1 MTEPLPLPWRS
12 RGMNANGH
20 SKTILVIANETV
32 ADPALRGKI
41 LERARNG
48 DSTVHVVC
56 PALNSRFRH
65 WCSDDDAARARAGE
79 RLDASLVALWSEE
92 IAASGEIGDADP
104 VVALQDGL
112 ARYRP
117 DEVIVSTHP
126 PGRSNWLEK
135 GVVEKARALAA
146 PLPVFHVV
154 ASGVATGALKPAAA

>member
-1 MTEPLPLPWRS
+1 V
-12 RGMNANGH
+12 NANVH
-20 SKTILVIANETV
+20 PKTILVIANETV
-32 ADPALRGKI
+32 ADPALKERI
-41 LERARNG
+41 LERAKGAGASVR
-48 DSTVHVVC
+48 VVC
-56 PALNSRFRH
+56 PALNSRLRH

-79 RLDASLVALWSEE
+79 RLDASLLALWSKGISAE
-92 IAASGEIGDADP
+92 GEIGDSDP

-135 GVVEKARALAA
+135 GVVEKACALAA

-154 ASGVATGALKPAAA
+154 ATGVEARALRPAAA

>member
-1 MTEPLPLPWRS
+1 MT
-12 RGMNANGH
+12 ANGH
-20 SKTILVIANETV
+20 PKTVLVVANETV
-32 ADPALRGKI
+32 ADPALKEKI
-41 LERARNG
+41 LERARYA
-48 DSTVHVVC
+48 DATVHVVC
-56 PALNSRFRH
+56 PALNSRLRH

-79 RLDASLVALWSEE
+79 RLDASLLALWSEG
-92 IAASGEIGDADP
+92 IAAEGEIGDSDP

-135 GVVEKARALAA
+135 GVVEKACALAA

-154 ASGVATGALKPAAA
+154 ATGVEGRALRSAAA

>member
-1 MTEPLPLPWRS
+1 MS
-12 RGMNANGH
+12 ANGRR
-20 SKTILVIANETV
+20 KTILVIANETV
-32 ADPALRGKI
+32 ADPVLKEMI
-41 LERARNG
+41 LERAGGG

-112 ARYRP
+112 ARYGP
-117 DEVIVSTHP
+117 SEVIVSTHP

-154 ASGVATGALKPAAA
+154 ATGAPKGP

>member
-1 MTEPLPLPWRS
+1 
-12 RGMNANGH
+12 MNANAH
-20 SKTILVIANETV
+20 AKTILVIANETV
-32 ADPALRGKI
+32 ADPALKETI
-41 LERARNG
+41 VERAKGACAIVR
-48 DSTVHVVC
+48 VVC
-56 PALNSRFRH
+56 PALNSRLRH

-79 RLDASLVALWSEE
+79 RLDASLLALWSGG
-92 IAASGEIGDADP
+92 IAAEGEIGDSDP

-135 GVVEKARALAA
+135 GVVERTRALAA

-154 ASGVATGALKPAAA
+154 ASGVEARALSPAAA